1 MTPQQ
6 FSRLLKANQEAVKRL
21 ISRVLPV
28 KAGRMAKDHFSENFK
43 KGGFVDGGLHPWKP
57 SKRIGKAKGAAGQ
70 YKTLLSGRNHL
81 YSSIKYTPGNA
92 KVTLTNDV
100 PYAKVHNEGLRA
112 GRGKGFK
119 MPKRQFMGESKE
131 LNRKVLRLIEDEIK
145 KILNK

>member
-92 KVTLTNDV
+92 KV
-100 PYAKVHNEGLRA
+100 HNEGLRA

>member
-92 KVTLTNDV
+92 
-100 PYAKVHNEGLRA
+100 
-112 GRGKGFK
+112 
-119 MPKRQFMGESKE
+119 
-131 LNRKVLRLIEDEIK
+131 
-145 KILNK
+145 